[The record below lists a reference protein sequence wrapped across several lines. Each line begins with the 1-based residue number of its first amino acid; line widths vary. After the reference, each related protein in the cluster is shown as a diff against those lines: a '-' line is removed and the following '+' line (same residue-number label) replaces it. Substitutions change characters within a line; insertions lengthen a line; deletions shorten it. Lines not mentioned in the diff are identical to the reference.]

1 VKINQYLIL
10 YSRIKRRWSAANF
23 IQPTFHLLHPI
34 LLISTEEISM
44 KKNLY
49 RIGLLFALLALL
61 VTACAPQAVPTP
73 ETIIQ
78 TVVVEGEV
86 REVVITATSPPVV
99 EVPVEPY
106 QVAVV
111 MPSTITDLAFSQS
124 FYEALLDV
132 QEEMG
137 GEANFIIAY
146 SENMFNVPDA
156 AAAIRDYAAQGFD
169 LVIAHG
175 SQYGSSL
182 QQIAPDFPETSFAWG
197 TSLDTFQAQGV
208 TNVFAYQ
215 AESQEGGYVL
225 GIIAALMSETGILGV
240 CGPVNA
246 GDAKLFV
253 DGFNAGAKNAL
264 PEITVNN
271 TFTGSFSDVS
281 LMASA
286 AETHI
291 AAGADMLTGSSQSV
305 VGAIGVAKDQ
315 GAYWFGTQWEQT
327 PVAPDTVVATQVFD
341 WKPVIRDMIASERAG
356 VLGGKSYTLT
366 FRNGGLLLVY
376 NDNVPVSADIKAAA
390 QAAIDGIMDGTIDP
404 LVGPR
409 Q

>member
-1 VKINQYLIL
+1 
-10 YSRIKRRWSAANF
+10 
-23 IQPTFHLLHPI
+23 
-34 LLISTEEISM
+34 M
-44 KKNLY
+44 KSKFFRL
-49 RIGLLFALLALL
+49 GLMVTLLALVL
-61 VTACAPQAVPTP
+61 TACAPAAVPTP

-78 TVVVEGEV
+78 IVTVEGEV
-86 REVVITATSPPVV
+86 REVVVTATPPPVV

-106 QVAVV
+106 RVAVV
-111 MPSTITDLAFSQS
+111 MPSTTTDLAFSQS
-124 FYEALLDV
+124 FFEGLLKV
-132 QEEMG
+132 QAEEG
-137 GEANFIIAY
+137 GEENFVIAY
-146 SENMFNVPDA
+146 SEGMFNVPDA

-182 QQIAPDFPETSFAWG
+182 QQIAPDFPESSFAWG
-197 TSLDTFQAQGV
+197 TSLDTFQAKGIN
-208 TNVFAYQ
+208 NVFAYQ

-225 GIIAALMSETGILGV
+225 GVIASLMSETGVLGV

-253 DGFNAGAKNAL
+253 DGFNAGARNAA
-264 PEITVNN
+264 PEVQVNI

-305 VGAIGVAKDQ
+305 VGAIGVAKDK

-327 PVAPDTVVATQVFD
+327 SIAPETVVATQVFD
-341 WKPVIRDMIASERAG
+341 WSPIIRDMVASQRAG

-366 FRNGGLLLVY
+366 FKNGGLLLVW

-390 QAAIDGIMDGTIDP
+390 QAAMDGIMDGTIDP